1 MTRLRLFL
9 LGSACAVAVIAAA
22 QADEAQ
28 APSKRNET
36 EDQSGGS
43 DAVDQKEKVTVT
55 ATRQKRRTDEVPGTV
70 TVITD
75 EEIEKNLA
83 TDVKDLV
90 RYEPSVS
97 VRTQP
102 SRFTAAGSS
111 TGRDGNSGFNIRGLD
126 GNRVLIQVDGIR
138 VPDGFSFGPQAVG
151 RGDYVDIDL
160 LKSVEILRGP
170 ASALY
175 GSDGVAGAVSF
186 ITKDPADLIEKGE
199 TFGGRARVSYGSADD
214 SWAESVIGAVQTK
227 DSVWQAMIA
236 YTRRDANETETA
248 GNNDSPNLTRTTA
261 NPQDIESNGVLAKAL
276 FVPSEWDKFR
286 LTYEYSD
293 RQIDTEVLSAR
304 AIPPLA
310 ASSVLDLDA
319 SDNIKRNRVSLDHR
333 HTGGDIFTNVFW
345 AIYYQDATTREFS
358 AEDRNISADRTRDST
373 FDNSVWGLTFQFDN
387 SFVIGDVVNN
397 LVYGGDYSETES
409 QGIRDGITPPFGE
422 VFPTKPFPDTVFKL
436 GGAFIQDEI
445 VLAGGKLKLYPA
457 LRWDTFE
464 IDPTLDPL
472 YHLGIIA
479 HQEDSHLTPKFGA
492 VYYPVDQFGLFFNY
506 ANGFKAPA
514 PSQVNN
520 GFTNSGA
527 FYTSIPNPNLK
538 PETSQTFEGGVRLR
552 NIDVVGGDLRGS
564 VTAFTG
570 KYEDFIDQ
578 AQIGGSFSPIDPAI
592 FQYINLTEVEISG
605 AEARADIEWPWGLGL
620 TVAAATTEGTV
631 TNAGVETPLASIDP
645 FKLVAGIRY
654 TDPEGRFGTQLILTH
669 SAGKDAGDI
678 APATACAAAAC
689 VLNDDFTILDMTA
702 FWNVTDHVAL
712 RVGVF
717 NITDEKYSWWSDVRG
732 LGAPSAVVDAYTQP
746 GRNASVSLSYR
757 Y

>member
-1 MTRLRLFL
+1 MSLRLVL
-9 LGSACAVAVIAAA
+9 LGSACVFAALSAVH
-22 QADEAQ
+22 ADEA
-28 APSKRNET
+28 ASPSKRTQAEEQGGGET
-36 EDQSGGS
+36 
-43 DAVDQKEKVTVT
+43 VDQKEKVTVT

-90 RYEPSVS
+90 RYEPGVS

-102 SRFTAAGSS
+102 SRFTAAGAS
-111 TGRDGNSGFNIRGLD
+111 TGRDGNSGFNIRGLE
-126 GNRVLIQVDGIR
+126 GNRVLVQVDGIR

-186 ITKDPADLIEKGE
+186 MTKDPEDLIADGE
-199 TFGGRARVSYGSADD
+199 TFGGRARVSYGSADN
-214 SWAESVIGAVQTK
+214 SWSESLVGATQTVDGK
-227 DSVWQAMIA
+227 WQGLLA
-236 YTRRDANETETA
+236 YTRRDANETENA
-248 GNNDSPNLTRTTA
+248 GENEALDTTRTTA
-261 NPQDIESNGVLAKAL
+261 NPQEIESNGVLAKLL
-276 FVPSEWDKFR
+276 FVPTPSDKFR

-293 RQIDTEVLSAR
+293 RNIVTEVFSAR
-304 AIPPLA
+304 AVAPPPA
-310 ASSVLDLDA
+310 ASSVIDLDT
-319 SDNIKRNRVSLDHR
+319 DDTLTRNRVSLDHR
-333 HTGGDIFTNVFW
+333 HEGGEIFTSVFW
-345 AIYYQDATTREFS
+345 AIYYQSAETREFS
-358 AEDRNISADRTRDST
+358 REDRFTALDRTRDST
-373 FDNSVWGLTFQFDN
+373 FDNEVWGLTFQFEN
-387 SFVIGDVVNN
+387 TFNIGGIVNN
-397 LVYGGDYSETES
+397 LVYGGDYSETSS
-409 QGIRDGITPPFGE
+409 QGIRAGETPPFGE
-422 VFPTKPFPDTVFKL
+422 SFPTKPFPDTVFTL

-445 VLAGGKLKLYPA
+445 VLADGKLKLYPA
-457 LRWDTFE
+457 LRYDTFE
-464 IDPTLDPL
+464 IDPTLDSL

-479 HQEDSHLTPKFGA
+479 PQEDSHLTPKFGA
-492 VYYPVDQFGLFFNY
+492 VYWPVNQFGLFFNY

-538 PETSQTFEGGVRLR
+538 PETSQTFEGGVRVR
-552 NIDVVGGDLRGS
+552 DIAVAGGDLRGS

-578 AQIGGSFSPIDPAI
+578 LQVAGNFTPATPAV
-592 FQYINLTEVEISG
+592 FQYVNLNEVEISG
-605 AEARADIEWPWGLGL
+605 AEARIDVEWPWGLGF
-620 TVAAATTEGTV
+620 TIAAATTEGTV
-631 TNAGVETPLASIDP
+631 VNAGVETPLPSIDP
-645 FKLVAGIRY
+645 LKLVTGVRY

-669 SAGKDAGDI
+669 SAGKDASDV
-678 APATACAAAAC
+678 APATACPPSAAC
-689 VLNDDFTILDMTA
+689 VLNDDFTILDFTA
-702 FWNVTDHVAL
+702 FWNVTDHVAI
-712 RVGVF
+712 RAGVF

-732 LGAPSAVVDAYTQP
+732 LGAPTTVADAYTQP